1 NGFPGQVYG
10 VHPTATA
17 VHGVPCVPL
26 LADLPE
32 APDAVVIATPAA
44 TVPGLVAEAGKRGA
58 GGAVVFA
65 AGFAEAPDGAVP
77 GAVAPG
83 AAVPGAAV
91 PGAAVPGGRDLQERL
106 RDAAL
111 TYG

>member
-65 AGFAEAPDGAVP
+65 AGFAEAP
-77 GAVAPG
+77 
-83 AAVPGAAV
+83 
-91 PGAAVPGGRDLQERL
+91 GGRDGQERL

-111 TYG
+111 AYGLPVCGPNGNGIVSVT